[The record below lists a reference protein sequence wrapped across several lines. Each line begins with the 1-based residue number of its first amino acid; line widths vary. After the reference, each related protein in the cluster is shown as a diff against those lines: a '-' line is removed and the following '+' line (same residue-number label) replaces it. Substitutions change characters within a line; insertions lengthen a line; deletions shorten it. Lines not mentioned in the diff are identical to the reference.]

1 MAYGI
6 GDDKTYYQLLSRV
19 VTGIENDHSV
29 SLAEDIM
36 LDDKQEKQNRMDK
49 RLGNQLPHELQFKI
63 PDDSMM
69 FSMSA
74 MIKKIVLPRNDKD
87 KGELLNS

>member
-1 MAYGI
+1 VAYGI